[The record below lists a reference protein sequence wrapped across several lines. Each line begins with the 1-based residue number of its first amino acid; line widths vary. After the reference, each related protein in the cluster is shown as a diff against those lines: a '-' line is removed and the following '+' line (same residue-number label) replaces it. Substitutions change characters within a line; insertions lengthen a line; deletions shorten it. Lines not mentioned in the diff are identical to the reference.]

1 MGITLTFGSS
11 VDQTVASITRIQ
23 QSIDDNDHDDV
34 KIERLTVYF
43 NEDANLQL
51 ILDQHPVSWNIIR
64 GLFQSKRRI
73 IIKILIVV
81 NNCVLPEN
89 SNRCCD
95 LISQC
100 MTGSQNTPEIFSLV
114 LGDRSPMMMSVDD
127 ATRFATIISQSN
139 WNLQFFLLR
148 LDPSSSTNLGRLLD
162 IFEIIFTAVFLQQI
176 QLSKS

>member
-89 SNRCCD
+89 NNRCCD

-100 MTGSQNTPEIFSLV
+100 MTGSQNTPEIFSFV
-114 LGDRSPMMMSVDD
+114 LQNRSPMMMSVDD

>member
-64 GLFQSKRRI
+64 GLFQSKDR

-89 SNRCCD
+89 NNRCCD

-100 MTGSQNTPEIFSLV
+100 MTGSQNTPEIFSFILQN
-114 LGDRSPMMMSVDD
+114 RSSMMIAVD
-127 ATRFATIISQSN
+127 FATIISQSN
-139 WNLQFFLLR
+139 WNLRWFILGLYS
-148 LDPSSSTNLGRLLD
+148 SSSTNLDRFLD
-162 IFEIIFTAVFLQQI
+162 IFEIIFTAVLAKEIPQS
-176 QLSKS
+176 LK